1 MRLGAR
7 DQFALLGIKPKQ
19 NAMPGIGT
27 WKLLIGKD
35 GHPAL
40 IPGLAL
46 PADLATPDPQPEEQ
60 NRADDGA

>member
-1 MRLGAR
+1 MRFGAC
-7 DQFALLGIKPKQ
+7 DQFALLGMKRKQ

-27 WKLLIGKD
+27 WKLLIGKN
-35 GHPAL
+35 GHPAF
-40 IPGLAL
+40 IPGPAL